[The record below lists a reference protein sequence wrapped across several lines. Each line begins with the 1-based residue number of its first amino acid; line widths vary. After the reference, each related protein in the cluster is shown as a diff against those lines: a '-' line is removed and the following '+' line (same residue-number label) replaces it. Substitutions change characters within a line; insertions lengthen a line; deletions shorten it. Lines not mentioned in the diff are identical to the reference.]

1 MPCPP
6 NDHYAPIPT
15 IMRRIVE
22 RFVEY
27 PVYANLIIA
36 FVLLAGGYSLLNM
49 NKAFFPERESRYI
62 QISVYYPGASPQEME
77 EGITA
82 RVEEAVRG
90 IIGIKEITSTSM
102 ENSSRVTIETTG
114 SYPIDEVLMEV
125 KNAVDGISAL
135 PTAAERPIVSKQRS
149 RSPGVRMSLTP
160 TDGSEVDLMTL
171 KDHAQRIEEDLFSS
185 GVMSQVSL
193 SGFPSPELSVEV
205 REEALLRYNLTFAD
219 IMQAIRDNNRDISG
233 GQIKS
238 AEEELLI
245 RLRSRSTD
253 PNKIGGIILRAK
265 PDGGFLR
272 IRDVA
277 EVKKKF
283 ADTSYETWVNGKPA
297 LSINVEKL
305 PEEDLEAITDY
316 AHQYMDDFNARNQ
329 GVELTVSRAYLDI
342 LQSRLDLLTRNG
354 MIGLFLVV
362 LSLSLFLSIRLSLW
376 VSFGIPFSFL
386 AMFILAH
393 QIGITINMISLFG
406 MILVIGILVDDGI
419 VIAENI
425 YLYFEKGMSPMKAA
439 VEGTM
444 EVLPAVLT
452 SITTTILAFSPLL
465 FLAGTRMEMMYHMA
479 IVVIGALF
487 FSLFEAFFV
496 LPAHLSSHNV
506 LKRRSLTAK
515 RRGIKKYFEGFI
527 VWLRENVYHH
537 MLHWLLGHRHVVVAI
552 PIALIL
558 VTAGLYYGGHIKNTF
573 FPMVDF
579 DSFEINVAFTP
590 GDGEQ
595 QTKQHLRRFEKAIWQ
610 VNDDLKEQLNSDEDI
625 IERVSSTMGYAFRG
639 QERGA
644 HAGNIRVYPVDLEG
658 LPLSG
663 HGIANMVREKIGPVP
678 EARKYTAGGRSRWGS
693 PVSIGLM
700 SRNLAELEEAKNYL
714 MDRLTELP
722 QLKDITENVALGK
735 QEVRLDLKPKAYF
748 LGLDESTIASQVRHG
763 FYGGQAQR
771 LQDGRDELRVWV
783 RYPKEDRLTRGQMEK
798 MKIKT
803 LSGEYP
809 LIELADYHLERGPV
823 AINRYNG
830 SREIRV
836 EAETVDPYASI
847 PEITEQIEREIMPD
861 LQSRYS
867 GIRYMEQGQAK
878 YSNEALSKVGGYFL
892 IAFIAIIFL
901 MVLHFKSVNQT
912 VIILAMIPLSMLG
925 VFWGHG
931 IHDKPLS
938 IISLWGM
945 IALTGVIIND
955 AIVFLAKYDNLLLK
969 GHKVRDAVVEA
980 GKLRL
985 RPIILT
991 SITTTVGLFPI
1002 ILEKSVQAQ
1011 FLIPMAISLAYG
1023 VFIGT
1028 IFILIFF
1035 PVLIMLLN
1043 DVRVYA
1049 KYLWTGNKPQ
1059 PEEVEVAI
1067 MLNNRRRS
1075 YETSGTGELTE
1086 GMNNAG
1092 ESS

>member
-1 MPCPP
+1 
-6 NDHYAPIPT
+6 
-15 IMRRIVE
+15 MRKIIE

-27 PVYANLIIA
+27 PIYANLVIA
-36 FVLLAGGYSLLNM
+36 FVLLAGGFSLLNM
-49 NKAFFPERESRYI
+49 KKAFFPERESRYI
-62 QISVYYPGASPQEME
+62 SVSVFYPGASPEEME

-82 RVEEAVRG
+82 RIEEAVRG

-102 ENSSRVTIETTG
+102 ENSSNVSIETTG
-114 SYPIDEVLMEV
+114 RYPIDEVLMEV

-135 PTAAERPIVSKQRS
+135 PSASERPIVAKQRS
-149 RSPGVRMSLTP
+149 RSPGVRMSLRP

-171 KDHAQRIEEDLFSS
+171 KDYAQRIEEDLYNS
-185 GVMSQVSL
+185 GVMSQISL
-193 SGFPSPELSVEV
+193 SGFPSPELSLEIK
-205 REEALLRYNLTFAD
+205 EEALLRYNLTFSD
-219 IMQAIRDNNRDISG
+219 IMRAIQSNNRDISG
-233 GQIKS
+233 GEIKS
-238 AEEELLI
+238 EDEELLI

-253 PNKIGGIILRAK
+253 PNKIGDIILRGK
-265 PDGGFLR
+265 PDGGFIR

-283 ADTSYETWVNGKPA
+283 ADTSYELWVNGKQA
-297 LSINVEKL
+297 IAINVEKL
-305 PEEDLEAITDY
+305 PEEDLDAITKY
-316 AHQYMDDFNARNQ
+316 ANQYMDDFNARNQ
-329 GVELTVSRAYLDI
+329 GVQLDVSRAFLDI
-342 LQSRLDLLTRNG
+342 LQSRLDLLTQNG
-354 MIGLFLVV
+354 MIGLMLVV

-386 AMFILAH
+386 AMFILAY
-393 QIGITINMISLFG
+393 QMGITINMMSLFG

-439 VEGTM
+439 VEGTL
-444 EVLPAVLT
+444 EVFPAVLT
-452 SITTTILAFSPLL
+452 SIATTIVAFSPLL
-465 FLAGTRMEMMYHMA
+465 FLSGTRMEMMYHMA

-496 LPAHLSSHNV
+496 LPAHLSSGHV
-506 LKRRSLTAK
+506 LNRKTLKSK
-515 RRGIKKYFEGFI
+515 HKGIKSYFEGFI
-527 VWLRENVYHH
+527 VWLRENVYHY
-537 MLHWLLGHRHVVVAI
+537 MLHWLIKYRHAVLAI

-558 VTAGLYYGGHIKNTF
+558 ITAGLYFGGHIKNTF

-579 DSFEINVAFTP
+579 DSFEVNVAFTP
-590 GDGEQ
+590 GDGEK
-595 QTKQHLRRFEKAIWQ
+595 QTKEYLTRFEKAIWE
-610 VNDDLKEQLNSDEDI
+610 VNEDLKEQLNQDTNI
-625 IERVSSTMGYAFRG
+625 IERVNTTVGFAFRG

-663 HGIANMVREKIGPVP
+663 YGIANMVRKKIGPVP
-678 EARKYTAGGRSRWGS
+678 EARKYTAGGQSRWGS

-700 SRNLAELEEAKNYL
+700 SRNLDELDEAKNYL
-714 MDRLTELP
+714 MQRLTELP

-735 QEVRLDLKPKAYF
+735 QEVRLDLKPQAYF
-748 LGLDESTIASQVRHG
+748 LGLDENEIATQVRQG

-771 LQDGRDELRVWV
+771 LQEGRDELRVWV
-783 RYPKEDRLTRGQMEK
+783 RYPKSDRLTRGQMEK

-803 LSGEYP
+803 PSGEYP

-836 EAETVDPYASI
+836 EAETVDPYASV
-847 PEITEQIEREIMPD
+847 PEILDQIDREIMPE
-861 LQSRYS
+861 LKAKFA
-867 GIRYMEQGQAK
+867 GIRYMDQGQAK
-878 YSNEALSKVGGYFL
+878 ASNEALSKAGSYFL
-892 IAFIAIIFL
+892 IAFILIIFI
-901 MVLHFKSVNQT
+901 MILHFKSVNQT
-912 VIILAMIPLSMLG
+912 LIILAMIPLSMLG

-969 GHKVRDAVVEA
+969 GHKVKDAIVEA

-991 SITTTVGLFPI
+991 SLTTTVGLFPI

-1043 DVRVYA
+1043 DLRVYL
-1049 KYLWTGNKPQ
+1049 KYLWTGVKP
-1059 PEEVEVAI
+1059 ERESVEVAV
-1067 MLNNRRRS
+1067 MLSNRRRS
-1075 YETSGTGELTE
+1075 YEINGTGEIENKDIKSDT
-1086 GMNNAG
+1086 AG
-1092 ESS
+1092 DKK